1 MPEFRSKGKGSRR
14 RVYPISHERGKHITR
29 SRDDKWIQG
38 AVNPRH
44 KGYAREYVERLYGN
58 EAFTERGTIKIE
70 YLDKAIEHAHEAG
83 NYSAE
88 RRLILAK
95 RLKEMPRGRK
105 DDPPGQPYGIA
116 RPKAEE
122 EVHKLREEGEHARL
136 IETNR
141 KKELYAPYEGTLKSA
156 PQDAAPPTHRL
167 IYSEVQ
173 KSMKEVPVKMRLA
186 GDTRKGSIYAA
197 VITGTDPKYGLK
209 REFLQGDKIYSST
222 HKLTVDYEAK
232 LKPGTIIETGESGSW
247 NNKYGTY
254 YIVTSKG
261 LKPLMSNYNGE
272 GKLYVKDLMKA
283 REKAISS
290 PPRQ

>member
-1 MPEFRSKGKGSRR
+1 MTDFRSRKGGSH
-14 RVYPISHERGKHITR
+14 YPLSPKRTEV
-29 SRDDKWIQG
+29 DVKWIQG
-38 AVNPRH
+38 AVNPKHR
-44 KGYAREYVERLYGN
+44 GYAREYVERLYGR
-58 EAFTERGTIKIE
+58 EALTERGTLKID
-70 YLDKAIEHAHEAG
+70 YLDKAIEHAHQTG
-83 NYSAE
+83 DYSAE

-95 RLKEMPRGRK
+95 RLKEMSQK
-105 DDPPGQPYGIA
+105 KKENGQIDPYGTTKP
-116 RPKAEE
+116 RAEE

-141 KKELYAPYEGTLKSA
+141 KKELYAPYEGALKA
-156 PQDAAPPTHRL
+156 QAPPVRL
-167 IYSEVQ
+167 SPSRISYSEAY
-173 KSMKEVPVKMRLA
+173 KNMKEVPVKLRIT
-186 GDTRKGSIYAA
+186 GDTRKGSVYAA

-209 REFLQGDKIYSST
+209 REFIQGDKIYSST

-272 GKLYVKDLMKA
+272 GKLYVKDLVKA
-283 REKAISS
+283 REKATAKAPSA
-290 PPRQ
+290 